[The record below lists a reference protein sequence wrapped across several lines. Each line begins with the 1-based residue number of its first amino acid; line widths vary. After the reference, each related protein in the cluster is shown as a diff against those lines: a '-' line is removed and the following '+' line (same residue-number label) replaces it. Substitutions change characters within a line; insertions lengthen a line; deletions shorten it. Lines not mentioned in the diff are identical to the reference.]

1 MKVNLKKFFTGVKKF
16 LVKAKKYLV
25 VGSTLA
31 ILCGTAALLIGVTDY
46 FTAPK
51 IKENEAVKLANSL
64 KVVYPSATK
73 TGEAN
78 PIEDGEYCSAYYVA
92 YKDETEL
99 GYIYKASGTNQFG
112 VITLLAGISDSKLD
126 RISLLS
132 NGQTLASTLVDG
144 YVTPLNNGT
153 AELDDVS
160 CGATFGA
167 KLIRSMVNEAI
178 DFYKAAKGV
187 K

>member
-1 MKVNLKKFFTGVKKF
+1 MNAKV
-16 LVKAKKYLV
+16 KKYLT
-25 VGSTLA
+25 VGLTLA
-31 ILCGTAALLIGVTDY
+31 ILSGTAALLIGLTDY

-51 IKENEAVKLANSL
+51 IKENEALKLTASL

-73 TGEAN
+73 TSDATALEG
-78 PIEDGEYCSAYYVA
+78 GEYCSEYYVA

-126 RISLLS
+126 RISLLA
-132 NGQTLASTLVDG
+132 NGQTLAGTLVDG
-144 YVTPLNNGT
+144 YVTPLNNKT
-153 AELDDVS
+153 AALDDVS

-178 DFYKAAKGV
+178 DFYKTEKGV